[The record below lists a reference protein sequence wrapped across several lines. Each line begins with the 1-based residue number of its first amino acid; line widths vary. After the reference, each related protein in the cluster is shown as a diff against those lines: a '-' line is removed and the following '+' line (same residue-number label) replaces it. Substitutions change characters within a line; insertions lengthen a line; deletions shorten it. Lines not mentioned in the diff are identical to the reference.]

1 MAFNVTPKHRGFES
15 GSLIQWPGEEQG
27 EKLIIEGV

>member
-15 GSLIQWPGEEQG
+15 GSLIQWPGKEQG